1 MYIELVHNC
10 ICTLGAILHTSPDI
24 MDGGEFYLTLPS
36 NASQDVYGNNTISN
50 YRTKLAK
57 PIILKEPYEVG
68 LIELQ
73 YPRTWYT
80 FTDRVDGEITFID
93 TGGNTAEVTLVP
105 GVYVDIRSIV
115 TEINNLLPLQTL
127 TKKITL
133 MYNVITNRAFFMNAE
148 GLIVTF
154 KGRLAIILGFKPGK
168 PFSIPSL
175 KHSKKYAPHPADIYG
190 GYYNIYIYTD
200 IADYQLVGNSYVNLL
215 RTINIA
221 DEKRTMPHVQYDR
234 PHYTPLSR
242 SVIGDI
248 EISLKTDQDLYVPF
262 TYGKV
267 IVKLHF
273 RPLRRRL

>member
-1 MYIELVHNC
+1 ME
-10 ICTLGAILHTSPDI
+10 
-24 MDGGEFYLTLPS
+24 GGEFYLTLPS
-36 NASQDVYGNNTISN
+36 NASQDVYSGNTISN

-68 LIELQ
+68 LVELQ

-80 FTDRVDGEITFID
+80 FTDKGDGEITFTDLIRGSNAD
-93 TGGNTAEVTLVP
+93 ITLPP
-105 GVYVDIRSIV
+105 GSYSDIRSII
-115 TEINNLLPLQTL
+115 TEINNLMILHPL
-127 TKKITL
+127 TKKITM
-133 MYNVITNRAFFMNAE
+133 MYNVITNRVFFMNAE
-148 GLIVTF
+148 GLVVTF
-154 KGRLAIILGFKPGK
+154 RGRLAIILGFKPST
-168 PFSIPSL
+168 PFSIPAL
-175 KHSKKYAPHPADIYG
+175 KYSKKYAPHAADLYG
-190 GYYNIYIYTD
+190 GYYNMYLYTD
-200 IADYQLVGNSYVNLL
+200 IAGFQLVGDSYVNLL

-221 DEKRTMPHVQYDR
+221 DEKRLMPHVQYDR

-273 RPLRRRL
+273 RPVRRRL